1 MTRAFRYDA
10 TKCNVVTET
19 LNRSGLLV
27 DARTLLENIQ
37 AAYSDRDDDAN
48 FPPPEYVAAL
58 LGAVNR
64 ALRAQQHHVT
74 LMSRIWS
81 KIMSLFFKHQ
91 DNGNEFRYLVQTQ
104 DIAGKDNSPTQLET
118 LYIVT
123 SGLDNT
129 PLRAVVRRSMFHS
142 HKIHFRTA
150 VLALMTGDTETLTHV
165 PFALS
170 HALAAGARRNEMGL
184 RPAARQQTACFR
196 DGSEGLGRMLL
207 EESTGQETEAT
218 GFSCV

>member
-19 LNRSGLLV
+19 LNRSGLLD
-27 DARTLLENIQ
+27 DARTLLEHIQ

-48 FPPPEYVAAL
+48 FPPPEYVTAL
-58 LGAVNR
+58 LGAVNL
-64 ALRAQQHHVT
+64 ALRAQQDHVT
-74 LMSRIWS
+74 LLSRIWS
-81 KIMSLFFKHQ
+81 KILSLFFK
-91 DNGNEFRYLVQTQ
+91 DNDNEFRYYVQTQ
-104 DIAGKDNSPTQLET
+104 DIAGKDDGPTQLET
-118 LYIVT
+118 LYIFT
-123 SGLDNT
+123 SGLDNA

-170 HALAAGARRNEMGL
+170 HALVCCRCKT
-184 RPAARQQTACFR
+184 Q
-196 DGSEGLGRMLL
+196 
-207 EESTGQETEAT
+207 
-218 GFSCV
+218 